1 MVPLNC
7 GVCSLWVGLDQ
18 WLVEVSWLGELVS
31 VFRWVCWIFSPW
43 GEMKCPVGS
52 LGVFVSLVWL
62 WETCLLMFGIVFP
75 FCWRISVMCFAL
87 ELVGCW
93 VDLGCSVGVET
104 FGELLSINVSCS
116 QEFSD
121 VLKFWN

>member
-18 WLVEVSWLGELVS
+18 WLVEVSWLGELAS

-62 WETCLLMFGIVFP
+62 
-75 FCWRISVMCFAL
+75 
-87 ELVGCW
+87 
-93 VDLGCSVGVET
+93 
-104 FGELLSINVSCS
+104 
-116 QEFSD
+116 
-121 VLKFWN
+121 